1 MISIFTIKMLV
12 KYFNMPN
19 SFLPLFKVLFR
30 SIPQL
35 IATVGIFPVVRVLW
49 HFKGIISRGISLSN
63 ITNLHLLYPYLNTH
77 VINNL
82 FSPLLPY
89 MSDCLRSP
97 RCFKGIIYYSIVY
110 TTLIFF
116 KSLTGFIIKTTVG
129 FNIILNRNIVEW
141 FITEYY
147 PIKISISKYYR
158 LRWIFQLY
166 KGT

>member
-1 MISIFTIKMLV
+1 MMLRPVQMISIFTIKMLV

-129 FNIILNRNIVEW
+129 FNIILNRNIVE
-141 FITEYY
+141 
-147 PIKISISKYYR
+147 
-158 LRWIFQLY
+158 
-166 KGT
+166 